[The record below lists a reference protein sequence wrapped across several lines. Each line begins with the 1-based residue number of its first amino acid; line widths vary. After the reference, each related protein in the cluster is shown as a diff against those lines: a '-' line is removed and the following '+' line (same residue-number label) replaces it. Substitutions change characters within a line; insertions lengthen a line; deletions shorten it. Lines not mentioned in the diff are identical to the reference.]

1 MSIIIFFAFLRLR
14 IDGHFLHL
22 TIFAKTICFYN
33 FSSGTVLPVRI
44 MLYKSLV
51 MKKSSGIGI
60 LFFISSITAFS
71 QKKLANVE
79 ISAGIAA
86 ITYQGDLTPQ
96 AIGSLKTIKP
106 GLVLAASKILSPGFA
121 IRLHLT
127 AGGMKG
133 DEARYK
139 NPEYRSHRAFSFR
152 TPLWELSPQ
161 LIWNIF
167 GTNSSSYRDFSPYLF
182 AGGSLSYFNIK
193 RDGSKFDTA
202 YFGDGS
208 DIPVRLA
215 QDEQQRLTKLKF
227 TVPAGA
233 GLRYNLSHKWAVT
246 GEVAYH
252 FPFTDYLDG
261 FSKSVNPNKGDHYY
275 FTTIGIVFRFGV
287 QDKLGCPTPAQ

>member
-1 MSIIIFFAFLRLR
+1 MKKISGISIVIFF
-14 IDGHFLHL
+14 
-22 TIFAKTICFYN
+22 Y
-33 FSSGTVLPVRI
+33 
-44 MLYKSLV
+44 
-51 MKKSSGIGI
+51 
-60 LFFISSITAFS
+60 SITAFT

-79 ISAGIAA
+79 LGAGIAA
-86 ITYQGDLTPQ
+86 ITYQGDLTPR
-96 AIGSLKTIKP
+96 AIGSLKTMKP
-106 GLVLAASKILSPGFA
+106 GLVISASKILSPNFA
-121 IRLHLT
+121 MRLQLT

-139 NPEYRSHRAFSFR
+139 NPEYRSHRAFSFH
-152 TPLWELSPQ
+152 TPLLELSPQ
-161 LIWNIF
+161 LVWNIF
-167 GTNSSSYRDFSPYLF
+167 GTNSSSYRDLSPYLF

-193 RDGSKFDTA
+193 RDGSNFDAA

-208 DIPVRLA
+208 DIPDRLA

-246 GEVAYH
+246 GEVTYH

-275 FTTIGIVFRFGV
+275 FTTIGIILRFGV